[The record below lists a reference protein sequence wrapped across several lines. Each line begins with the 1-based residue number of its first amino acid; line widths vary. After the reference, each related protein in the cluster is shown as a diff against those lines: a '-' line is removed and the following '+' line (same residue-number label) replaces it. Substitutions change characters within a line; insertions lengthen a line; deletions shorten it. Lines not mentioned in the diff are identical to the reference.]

1 MTPTAPAA
9 PVAESTEP
17 VQTPAPRFN
26 PIRVLAP
33 IARDIAV
40 PIGAY
45 FLLTGLGYSD
55 FTGLLAGTL
64 FSGAVLII
72 ETIRSRRLEPF
83 AAIMLG
89 VFVFGLVGSLI
100 SGDPRMMIV
109 KDSAGTAIVGI
120 AFLISTVVGKP
131 LTYLSARKALS
142 AAGPAKLAEFEASY
156 RDNPAKRRGFTTLS
170 AAWGVGLLSEAIVR
184 ILLAYQLPVHT
195 MAWLSP
201 VLSIIFFAPLI
212 ALSVR
217 FVKRARRA

>member
-1 MTPTAPAA
+1 MTTTAQPAA
-9 PVAESTEP
+9 EP
-17 VQTPAPRFN
+17 TTAPRFS

-33 IARDIAV
+33 IARDVAV
-40 PIGAY
+40 PIGGY
-45 FLLTGLGYSD
+45 FVLTGLGYSD

-72 ETIRSRRLEPF
+72 ETIRTRRLEPF

-89 VFVFGLVGSLI
+89 VFAFGLVGSLI

-131 LTYLSARKALS
+131 LTYLSARKALA
-142 AAGPAKLAEFEASY
+142 AAGPAELAEFEASY
-156 RDNPAKRRGFTTLS
+156 RANPAKRRGFNTL
-170 AAWGVGLLSEAIVR
+170 AMAWGGGLVAEAIVR
-184 ILLAYQLPVHT
+184 ILLAYQLPIHT

-201 VLSIIFFAPLI
+201 VLSIIFFTPLI

-217 FVKRARRA
+217 FVKRARRS

>member
-1 MTPTAPAA
+1 MTTTAQPSAEPTA
-9 PVAESTEP
+9 
-17 VQTPAPRFN
+17 APRFS

-33 IARDIAV
+33 VARDIAV

-64 FSGAVLII
+64 LVGAVLLI

-89 VFVFGLVGSLI
+89 VFAFGLIGSLI

-131 LTYLSARKALS
+131 LTYLSARKALT

-156 RDNPAKRRGFTTLS
+156 QANPAKRRGFSIL
-170 AAWGVGLLSEAIVR
+170 AMAWGVGLVAEATVR
-184 ILLAYQLPVHT
+184 ILLAYQLPIHT

-201 VLSIIFFAPLI
+201 VLSVIFFTPLI
-212 ALSVR
+212 AMSVR

>member
-9 PVAESTEP
+9 PVAEPIEP
-17 VQTPAPRFN
+17 AQTSAPRFN

-109 KDSAGTAIVGI
+109 KDSAGTGIVGI
-120 AFLISTVVGKP
+120 TFLISTVIGKP

-142 AAGPAKLAEFEASY
+142 AVGPAELAEFEESY
-156 RDNPAKRRGFTTLS
+156 RDNPAKRRGFSTLS
-170 AAWGVGLLSEAIVR
+170 AAWGVGLLSEAVVR

>member
-1 MTPTAPAA
+1 MTTTAPTPTA
-9 PVAESTEP
+9 
-17 VQTPAPRFN
+17 APRFN

-55 FTGLLAGTL
+55 FTGLLAGTM
-64 FSGAVLII
+64 FSGAVLLI

-89 VFVFGLVGSLI
+89 VFAFGLVGSLI

-131 LTYLSARKALS
+131 LTYLSARKALT
-142 AAGPAKLAEFEASY
+142 AAGPTKLAEFEASY
-156 RDNPAKRRGFTTLS
+156 RANPAKRRGFNTL
-170 AAWGVGLLSEAIVR
+170 AIAWGVGLVAEATVR
-184 ILLAYQLPVHT
+184 VVLAYQLPVHT

-217 FVKRARRA
+217 FVKRARRS

>member
-1 MTPTAPAA
+1 MTTTAQPAAEPTA
-9 PVAESTEP
+9 
-17 VQTPAPRFN
+17 APRFSL
-26 PIRVLAP
+26 IRVLAP
-33 IARDIAV
+33 IARDVAV

-72 ETIRSRRLEPF
+72 ETIRTRRLEPF

-89 VFVFGLVGSLI
+89 VFAFGLIGSLI

-131 LTYLSARKALS
+131 LTYLSARKALA

-156 RDNPAKRRGFTTLS
+156 QANPAKRRGFNTL
-170 AAWGVGLLSEAIVR
+170 AMAWGVGLVAEATVR
-184 ILLAYQLPVHT
+184 ILLAYQLPIHT

-201 VLSIIFFAPLI
+201 VLSIIFFTPLI

-217 FVKRARRA
+217 FVKHARRA

>member
-1 MTPTAPAA
+1 MTTTAPSAAEPTA
-9 PVAESTEP
+9 
-17 VQTPAPRFN
+17 APRFN
-26 PIRVLAP
+26 PIRALAS
-33 IARDIAV
+33 IARDVAV

-64 FSGAVLII
+64 FSGAVLLI
-72 ETIRSRRLEPF
+72 ETIRTRRLEPF

-89 VFVFGLVGSLI
+89 VFAFGLIGSLI

-109 KDSAGTAIVGI
+109 KDSAVTAIVGI

-131 LTYLSARKALS
+131 LTYLSARKAVA
-142 AAGPAKLAEFEASY
+142 AAGPAELAEFEASY
-156 RDNPAKRRGFTTLS
+156 RANPAKRRGFNTL
-170 AAWGVGLLSEAIVR
+170 AIAWGVGLVAEATVR
-184 ILLAYQLPVHT
+184 ILLAYQLPIHT

-201 VLSIIFFAPLI
+201 VLSIIFFTPLI

-217 FVKRARRA
+217 FVKRARRS